1 MNLFPDAA
9 AWSDDRTYEYTCFKH
24 QNDHKHYDRYYFSAF
39 KIVAYACKTER
50 IIKRVVKAP
59 EENIHKMSIAFTV
72 NTAANTAEEA
82 EAAAGG
88 RKALSVILSV
98 RNLVDAIIKAH
109 NENIIMTGI
118 IMWTARHSVSV
129 VRKAE

>member
-1 MNLFPDAA
+1 MTAAYMSVPAHTAAQSLRVLF
-9 AWSDDRTYEYTCFKH
+9 
-24 QNDHKHYDRYYFSAF
+24 
-39 KIVAYACKTER
+39 
-50 IIKRVVKAP
+50 P

-109 NENIIMTGI
+109 NENIVMTGI